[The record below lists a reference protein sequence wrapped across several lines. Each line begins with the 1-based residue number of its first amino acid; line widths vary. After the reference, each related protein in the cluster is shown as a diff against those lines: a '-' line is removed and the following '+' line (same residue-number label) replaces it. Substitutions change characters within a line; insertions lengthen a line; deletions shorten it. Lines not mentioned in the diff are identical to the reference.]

1 MPERLDKLIAASGA
15 ATRSQ
20 ARALVRQGRVSVN
33 GVPASSCEL
42 KVDPDTDLIC
52 LDAERLNCARYR
64 YFLLNKPLGVLSA
77 TEDREQETVLD
88 LLPEDLRRLRLFPVG
103 RLDKDTGGLLILTN
117 DGQYAHNVIS
127 PARHVPKRYLAG
139 LDARPGEDTVTAF
152 ARGIVLADGL
162 ECLPAELELLEGA
175 QALVTVYE
183 GKYHQV
189 RRMFAAAGFRVLTL
203 TRLSTGALEL
213 PAGLEPGQLR
223 ELSAREAQLVFE

>member
-1 MPERLDKLIAASGA
+1 MAERLDKLIAGSGA

-20 ARALVRQGRVSVN
+20 AKALVRQGRVSVN
-33 GVPASSCEL
+33 GVPAASCEVRL
-42 KVDPDTDLIC
+42 DPDTDLIC
-52 LDAERLNCARYR
+52 LDGERLNCSKYR
-64 YFLLNKPLGVLSA
+64 YFMMHKPCGVLSA
-77 TEDREQETVLD
+77 TEDRDQETVLD

-103 RLDKDTGGLLILTN
+103 RLDKDTSGLLLLTN

-139 LDARPGEDTVTAF
+139 LDARPGEDMVSAF

-162 ECLPAELELLEGA
+162 ECLPAKLELLEGEN
-175 QALVTVYE
+175 ALVTVYE

-203 TRLSTGALEL
+203 KRLSTGALEL
-213 PAGLEPGQLR
+213 DTALEPGQLR
-223 ELSAREAQLVFE
+223 ELGAEEARLVFV